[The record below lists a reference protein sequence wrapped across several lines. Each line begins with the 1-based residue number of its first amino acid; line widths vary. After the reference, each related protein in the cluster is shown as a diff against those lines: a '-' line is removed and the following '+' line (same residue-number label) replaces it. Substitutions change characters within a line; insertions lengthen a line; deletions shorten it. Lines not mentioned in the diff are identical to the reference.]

1 MGQVEGYEGLTTPR
15 IKLNSEPGLSRSDFR
30 GLGVNRFTTVLKRKT
45 LPNSLLEDQTNTC
58 KLLLEPLMDDI
69 PSVNSD
75 RLREQDWYEQA
86 LQTEAPIRA
95 PRASWSE
102 DDDEDVVDDVETEDE
117 VETDPFDDFDEEDF
131 DDDFDDDFEEE
142 LEDEYEIEPAD
153 DGAVVESFEEVE
165 DNEEDEEEDID

>member
-1 MGQVEGYEGLTTPR
+1 MMQVEGYEGLTTPP
-15 IKLNSEPGLSRSDFR
+15 ITLNSESGLPSSERQSIYH
-30 GLGVNRFTTVLKRKT
+30 VLKRKT

-69 PSVNSD
+69 PSRNSE
-75 RLREQDWYEQA
+75 LVREQDWFEQA

-102 DDDEDVVDDVETEDE
+102 DEDEDVADDVETEEE

-153 DGAVVESFEEVE
+153 DGAVVESFEES
-165 DNEEDEEEDID
+165 DNDEDEEEDAV

>member
-1 MGQVEGYEGLTTPR
+1 MV
-15 IKLNSEPGLSRSDFR
+15 NS
-30 GLGVNRFTTVLKRKT
+30 V
-45 LPNSLLEDQTNTC
+45 LEDQTDTMQVVVER
-58 KLLLEPLMDDI
+58 LLIEIPLSKRN
-69 PSVNSD
+69 PA
-75 RLREQDWYEQA
+75 LEQDWFEQA

-102 DDDEDVVDDVETEDE
+102 EDDEEVTEDVETEEE

-153 DGAVVESFEEVE
+153 DGAVVESFEDTE
-165 DNEEDEEEDID
+165 DDEDEEEDAD